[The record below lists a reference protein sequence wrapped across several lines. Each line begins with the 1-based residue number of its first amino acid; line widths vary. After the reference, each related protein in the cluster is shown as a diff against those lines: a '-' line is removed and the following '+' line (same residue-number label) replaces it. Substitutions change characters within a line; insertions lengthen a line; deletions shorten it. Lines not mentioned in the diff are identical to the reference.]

1 MKNNNA
7 ARELNDIARDFQASQ
22 VRANEIYNAI
32 GKAYYAKAKDNP
44 DEEFRQ
50 LFADMDTVLKQ
61 QEQMET
67 RRKFLNG
74 IVVCSKCKSENNVAL
89 SFCANCGTLLPH
101 RQVASNDGQ
110 LRCTNC
116 GNIIQPG
123 QAFCGNCGTKA
134 PEAPAPAP
142 QAAPA
147 PAPAPQAA
155 PAPVPAPQ
163 AAPEE
168 TAPIQTE
175 SAATVEN
182 TPVAQPEPAEF
193 YSAPEASAP
202 AAPAQEFKVF
212 CGNCGTMITD
222 PEALFC
228 PNCGNKVVK

>member
-1 MKNNNA
+1 
-7 ARELNDIARDFQASQ
+7 
-22 VRANEIYNAI
+22 
-32 GKAYYAKAKDNP
+32 
-44 DEEFRQ
+44 
-50 LFADMDTVLKQ
+50 MDTVLKH

-101 RQVASNDGQ
+101 RQAAPNDGQ
-110 LRCTNC
+110 IRCTKC

-134 PEAPAPAP
+134 PEAPAP
-142 QAAPA
+142 QAAPV
-147 PAPAPQAA
+147 PPVAPAPQAA
-155 PAPVPAPQ
+155 PVPPVAPAPVPP
-163 AAPEE
+163 AAPEPVIPVAAPVE
-168 TAPIQTE
+168 TAQIQTD